1 MFLASLRI
9 SYSTFHGWVKTWLL
23 WLILKLVLAWSR
35 CTSFSTYSNKRK
47 WPKTSFKHTRCISKQ
62 SCLAPV
68 WFECSPSH
76 DDPHHPDPLPVAAP
90 LLGSPHAPAAS
101 PGQGSV
107 WQTQLSHLCRDRLV
121 LCSWHPGVFR
131 HCWQYEYCI
140 MKIFPLSFPNNLYSM
155 NSTLI
160 FQGPC
165 RIGEIFKPSG
175 VGNIGECK

>member
-35 CTSFSTYSNKRK
+35 CTSFSTYSNERK
-47 WPKTSFKHTRCISKQ
+47 WPKLVLSTQGVISKQ

-68 WFECSPSH
+68 WFECSLWH
-76 DDPHHPDPLPVAAP
+76 DDPHHPDIPDPLPAAAP

-140 MKIFPLSFPNNLYSM
+140 MKIIFSSFLP
-155 NSTLI
+155 
-160 FQGPC
+160 
-165 RIGEIFKPSG
+165 
-175 VGNIGECK
+175 